1 MGMVCMF
8 RFVFTVPP
16 SAVLRGGFF
25 DVRAGRYPHPRIC
38 RKFTREGGAVSARH
52 TQGSDHPLPGAPRP
66 GGWAHRPARQTSPEQ
81 SGKHPPA
88 RWTLPEQSGEAPPAR
103 TSPEQSRKVLCPG
116 GLSQSKAEKCA
127 ARRTSPEQSRKVC
140 PAAVLGG
147 GSVCPPGRQK
157 PPARRK
163 KNRVFSRPLRACIRK
178 RGLLF
183 RKKTVD
189 FSARQS
195 DGCTRR
201 AGNRPEG
208 TAGPGGRSRRREKG
222 DPHENPDLRHR
233 DRDEPHH
240 PPAGRAG
247 GRGNPRRRS
256 DLPACGRRVRRLG
269 GHRAGRAAVEA
280 GQRREHRRGRA
291 TKAQSL

>member
-1 MGMVCMF
+1 MF

-52 TQGSDHPLPGAPRP
+52 TQGSDHPLPGTPRP
-66 GGWAHRPARQTSPEQ
+66 GGWAHRPARRLRQSKAEKCAARRTS
-81 SGKHPPA
+81 S
-88 RWTLPEQSGEAPPAR
+88 RQSGEAPPAR

-116 GLSQSKAEKCA
+116 GLFQSKAEKCA
-127 ARRTSPEQSRKVC
+127 ARRTFAEQSRKVC
-140 PAAVLGG
+140 PAAVPGG
-147 GSVCPPGRQK
+147 GSVCPPGRRK
-157 PPARRK
+157 TARPAK
-163 KNRVFSRPLRACIRK
+163 KNRVFFRPLRACIRK

-201 AGNRPEG
+201 AGNRP
-208 TAGPGGRSRRREKG
+208 
-222 DPHENPDLRHR
+222 
-233 DRDEPHH
+233 
-240 PPAGRAG
+240 
-247 GRGNPRRRS
+247 
-256 DLPACGRRVRRLG
+256 
-269 GHRAGRAAVEA
+269 
-280 GQRREHRRGRA
+280 
-291 TKAQSL
+291 